1 MKRTLKYLLL
11 HGVINDET
19 HGKLDSYIEGK
30 PLSIFWHIR
39 ILLYLGVTLIATAL
53 GILIYE
59 NIDTIG
65 HLSIVVLIGLTCI
78 ACFVYSFK
86 KAPDISADKSEP
98 ANPWF
103 DYIVLF
109 GTLLFLTFEGY
120 LQFQYSIFGER
131 YGMATFLPAMVLF
144 GIAYRFDHLG
154 VLSLAITLFCSWLGI
169 SLTPKSLF
177 TENDFST
184 TNLVITGMLLCVI
197 LIGAGYYSVKEK
209 FKAHFHFTYYN
220 FGMHLGAVA
229 ILAAG
234 FNFSFGWIW
243 MLLISPL
250 ILFAYWYSQTYKS
263 FYFLLFGFGYTYI
276 AISYIVVE
284 VFIGIDSDYI
294 FSAYLLMTY
303 FIATAIY
310 AIKFLRSAHKKMNED
325 AGV

>member
-1 MKRTLKYLLL
+1 MKRTLKYLLDQ
-11 HGVINDET
+11 GFIDNDNFS
-19 HGKLDSYIEGK
+19 KLNSFIEER

-39 ILLYLGVTLIATAL
+39 ILLYLGVTLIATSF

-65 HLSIVVLIGLTCI
+65 HLSIVSIIGLTSI
-78 ACFVYSFK
+78 ACFVYAFK
-86 KAPDISADKSEP
+86 KVPEFSVEKIESS
-98 ANPWF
+98 NPWF
-103 DYIVLF
+103 DYIVLL

-131 YGMATFLPAMVLF
+131 YGLATLLPAIVLF

-154 VLSLAITLFCSWLGI
+154 VLSLGITLFCSWLGI

-184 TNLVITGMLLCVI
+184 TSLVITGILLSVI
-197 LIGAGYYSVKEK
+197 LIGAGYFTIRKG
-209 FKAHFHFTYYN
+209 FKRHFHFTYYN
-220 FGMHLGAVA
+220 FGLHLGAVA

-234 FNFSFGWIW
+234 FNFNYGWSW

-250 ILFAYWYSQTYKS
+250 ILFAYWYAQTYKS
-263 FYFLLFGFGYTYI
+263 FYFLLFGLGYAYI
-276 AISYIVVE
+276 AVSYIVVE
-284 VFIGIDSDYI
+284 AFIGLDSDYI
-294 FSAYLLMTY
+294 FSAYLLMAY
-303 FIATAIY
+303 FIGTSIY
-310 AIKFLRSAHKKMNED
+310 AIKFLRSSHKQMTED